1 MKILAIDYG
10 QRNIGLAISDEIG
23 IIAKPLPALRA
34 LEKILIP
41 IAEESPKLIILG
53 LPAKGSIRKQ
63 IVSFGEKITS
73 SSGLEVTYWN
83 EDFTSIEAEVG
94 TSKKFKKNKSHSEAA
109 RKILQ
114 EYLDN
119 QGNRV

>member
-1 MKILAIDYG
+1 MKSKAD
-10 QRNIGLAISDEIG
+10 
-23 IIAKPLPALRA
+23 A